1 MVADSF
7 FIECLIKDYQRF
19 KTLNQLLNDDNYL
32 SQMEMDDILEESFRI
47 IHTIKGTLGFLKY
60 HDEMKKVH
68 ELETYYLK
76 LIKFPKDKDE
86 IYYSNLK
93 IEQALGLI
101 MNKFPQQNLSLQF
114 ISLQELLLSI
124 KSEID
129 KQMKLEKKDIQILV
143 IANEGL
149 VHQSIAKDLY
159 QLSYQII
166 KNAIAHGYFYK
177 KMIIK
182 INGTLSADHL
192 KLKITN
198 DGLTIDYFQ
207 LLKEAKNKK
216 QTCSSLEEVV
226 FLNQVTTKT
235 TRDEM
240 ARRGMG

>member
-19 KTLNQLLNDDNYL
+19 KTLNQLLNDDNNL

-101 MNKFPQQNLSLQF
+101 MNKFPQQNSF
-114 ISLQELLLSI
+114 
-124 KSEID
+124 
-129 KQMKLEKKDIQILV
+129 
-143 IANEGL
+143 
-149 VHQSIAKDLY
+149 
-159 QLSYQII
+159 
-166 KNAIAHGYFYK
+166 
-177 KMIIK
+177 
-182 INGTLSADHL
+182 
-192 KLKITN
+192 
-198 DGLTIDYFQ
+198 LTIYFI
-207 LLKEAKNKK
+207 
-216 QTCSSLEEVV
+216 
-226 FLNQVTTKT
+226 
-235 TRDEM
+235 TRVIVIYKI
-240 ARRGMG
+240 RNR